1 MKVGDLVKS
10 KYTGVPA
17 HARIGVIIKLRKG
30 AFEDKPLIQVFW
42 PHRDGQSGWVDSKN
56 LEVINESW

>member
-17 HARIGVIIKLRKG
+17 HARIGIVIKLREG
-30 AFEDKPLIQVFW
+30 AYENQPLIQVFW
-42 PHRDGQSGWVDSKN
+42 PHRDGQSGWVDSEDM
-56 LEVINESW
+56 EVINASR